1 MPFGTFMAQTRESR
15 TKNDPAAKLVPTK
28 GKSTEFHDSNSDSQK
43 LHVLL
48 WGRSASAMVDF
59 LCAMSENTNQE
70 LHWDG
75 LTCYTTELETI
86 RCIVSRKKKLE
97 RFLAEF
103 NTGDWCCPEEQES
116 TAVYTF
122 SISPSGIQNKRLDL
136 VFHCCVYGSE
146 SSLPDEQADAVWYL
160 ADGPVLDPGI
170 GYDSYREFLKD
181 ELSNLHPAEDGSA
194 KPVCLLLSQIEK
206 QGIFGGTGEQC
217 FLKPSVYGKL
227 INRCRELFFCNE
239 GVKVALLPV
248 QIYGGLEYAAT
259 DANGDPVLRLAENSF
274 CQSYVPEDCQIAG
287 MYTVEQIARLR
298 DTDFFAGSAC
308 GGMKKAIR
316 RQFARKKG
324 DFAWMP
330 DMLREVREQ

>member
-136 VFHCCVYGSE
+136 CSIAALTATRAACPMSRQMPCGIWRT
-146 SSLPDEQADAVWYL
+146 ARCWI
-160 ADGPVLDPGI
+160 PV
-170 GYDSYREFLKD
+170 
-181 ELSNLHPAEDGSA
+181 
-194 KPVCLLLSQIEK
+194 
-206 QGIFGGTGEQC
+206 
-217 FLKPSVYGKL
+217 SVMT
-227 INRCRELFFCNE
+227 
-239 GVKVALLPV
+239 
-248 QIYGGLEYAAT
+248 AT
-259 DANGDPVLRLAENSF
+259 ENF
-274 CQSYVPEDCQIAG
+274 
-287 MYTVEQIARLR
+287 
-298 DTDFFAGSAC
+298 
-308 GGMKKAIR
+308 
-316 RQFARKKG
+316 
-324 DFAWMP
+324 
-330 DMLREVREQ
+330 